1 MKIKRIIFIF
11 FFTICTLLNTSCNDK
26 KVEKFLLEGNYD
38 ISEVK
43 KIEAYELINKI
54 EANDSFL
61 LYVSVYSCTSCASF
75 NKNVLFDFIKET
87 KSVIYNIDLSK
98 IEDVKNENIPYI
110 KESPTIVFYNKGVK
124 VNTLS
129 YLDNED
135 VFKNINDFKDYL
147 LNYVIFPRIIQ
158 ISEVSLDEK
167 INTGEAFYLYIGWNK
182 CGDCKRLN
190 KRIINDYYKNNSKTI
205 YYLECD
211 EYRKNK
217 PSTKPIL
224 GDNPT
229 KEEMNDYNN
238 YNKWLEFANKYS
250 FSYYD
255 DGKVPTLQYYANK
268 EVAEMV
274 VYLNDTI
281 NNNVITNSFYKDFIN
296 IIVEDDESLYKM
308 HDRKILDFLNKYK

>member
-1 MKIKRIIFIF
+1 M
-11 FFTICTLLNTSCNDK
+11 
-26 KVEKFLLEGNYD
+26 
-38 ISEVK
+38 
-43 KIEAYELINKI
+43 
-54 EANDSFL
+54 
-61 LYVSVYSCTSCASF
+61 
-75 NKNVLFDFIKET
+75 
-87 KSVIYNIDLSK
+87 
-98 IEDVKNENIPYI
+98 
-110 KESPTIVFYNKGVK
+110 
-124 VNTLS
+124 
-129 YLDNED
+129 
-135 VFKNINDFKDYL
+135 
-147 LNYVIFPRIIQ
+147 
-158 ISEVSLDEK
+158 
-167 INTGEAFYLYIGWNK
+167 
-182 CGDCKRLN
+182 N

-250 FSYYD
+250 FSFYE